1 MKRKSR
7 HKRHIE
13 ILKKLVGDT
22 DYYVAHVWNGQGDSM
37 HGKVGLLGRQKFNR
51 HGDLA
56 KEWYSPFLPAPIAGK
71 QYFCLMPQEKPMSG
85 IVLAGWRELRL
96 FVENE
101 ISEKKKER
109 AGNAKDS

>member
-13 ILKKLVGDT
+13 ILKKLVRDT
-22 DYYVAHVWNGQGDSM
+22 DYYVAHVWNMQGDSM
-37 HGKVGLLGRQKFNR
+37 HGKVNLRGQQKFNR

-56 KEWYSPFLPAPIAGK
+56 NEWYSPFLQAPIAGK
-71 QYFCLMPQEKPMSG
+71 HYFCLMPKEKPMSG
-85 IVLAGWRELRL
+85 IVLTGWRELRL

-101 ISEKKKER
+101 ISEKER
-109 AGNAKDS
+109 ASNAKDS